1 MPQTEFCFENE
12 WLYIHFY
19 PYKNPYIHFFQYFEV
34 MAFPQNLEKNH
45 LKNIYLSLVGMTKK
59 HDRML
64 YSTTERY
71 YNRIVFIDYLIKS
84 FS

>member
-19 PYKNPYIHFFQYFEV
+19 PYPYIHFFQYFEV

-45 LKNIYLSLVGMTKK
+45 LKNIYLSLVGMKK
-59 HDRML
+59 NMIGCYIQQLND
-64 YSTTERY
+64 TIIE
-71 YNRIVFIDYLIKS
+71 
-84 FS
+84 